1 MAFSPQVIP
10 TCVFLEHARFV
21 CLFRNDCACKVYVR
35 ELARVLQYL
44 GATKDEKLL
53 IGCTHPY
60 QAHASID
67 RSIAVHP
74 TGRSHT
80 GVTVALGRGV
90 LYSKSTARKI
100 NTTSCC
106 EAELITLVK
115 GLQQSVFLAY
125 FLAGQGN
132 QQLPVIVS
140 QDNESTIKLIENG
153 RSNSERTRHIEIVIY
168 ISEPRTDVYCPT
180 GEMMADYFTKPLQ
193 STLFNYLREKIM
205 GENSIQPRDIRIN
218 SHHTTDFIEL
228 YNVGLCC
235 VITLSGSESLFCILL
250 PQRDSS

>member
-1 MAFSPQVIP
+1 M
-10 TCVFLEHARFV
+10 
-21 CLFRNDCACKVYVR
+21 YVR

-115 GLQQSVFLAY
+115 GLQQSIFLAY

-132 QQLPVIVS
+132 SQFPVLVS
-140 QDNESTIKLIENG
+140 QDNESNIKLIENG
-153 RSNSERTRHIEIVIY
+153 RSNSELTRHIEIVIY
-168 ISEPRTDVYCPT
+168 ISGLMT
-180 GEMMADYFTKPLQ
+180 GTKSISYTVLQ
-193 STLFNYLREKIM
+193 VKRWQIISPNLFNLPSLITSVKNNERLPDSVI
-205 GENSIQPRDIRIN
+205 EN
-218 SHHTTDFIEL
+218 
-228 YNVGLCC
+228 
-235 VITLSGSESLFCILL
+235 
-250 PQRDSS
+250 